1 MRYTTIQINLG
12 LLQNNTTTKQLKHKD
27 DTF

>member
-1 MRYTTIQINLG
+1 MRYTTIHLNIG
-12 LLQNNTTTKQLKHKD
+12 LLQNYLTTKQLKYQD

>member
-1 MRYTTIQINLG
+1 MRYTTIHLNLG